1 MKENN
6 YSEIKK
12 SLEIIF
18 YLKVLKMQK
27 SEEIYESLQ

>member
-6 YSEIKK
+6 FSEIKK
-12 SLEIIF
+12 SLDIIF
-18 YLKVLKMQK
+18 YLKVLKLQK